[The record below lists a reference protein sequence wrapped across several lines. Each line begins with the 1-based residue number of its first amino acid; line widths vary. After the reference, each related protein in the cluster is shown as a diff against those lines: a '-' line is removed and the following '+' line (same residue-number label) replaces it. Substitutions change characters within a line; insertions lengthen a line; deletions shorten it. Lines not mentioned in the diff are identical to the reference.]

1 MEPLPNRSSRR
12 EFLKDGSKT
21 VAAATATTSAALSM
35 FLENPFVYGGQA
47 SETLSNERNKTMSR
61 IKGTQTEKNL
71 LKAFAGESQ
80 ARSRYTFFSAQAA
93 EEGFHH
99 IAYIFKETAEQE
111 LIHAQQF
118 FQYLD
123 NGGPLEITATY
134 PAGVILNTEKN
145 LEEAAA
151 GEYEEWHDLYPEFAK
166 VAREEGFADIAR
178 TWTAV
183 CVSEK
188 QHEKRYRGFLE
199 HLKAGDLFTRD
210 NVTWRCRHC
219 GYIAEGPSAPGV
231 CPACKMTQAW
241 FEILA
246 ENW

>member
-1 MEPLPNRSSRR
+1 MEHPSNRSSRR
-12 EFLKDGSKT
+12 DFLKHSAT
-21 VAAATATTSAALSM
+21 TTAATSAAFSM
-35 FLENPFVYGGQA
+35 LFSDSFAMQVA
-47 SETLSNERNKTMSR
+47 STTQTQERKDQMSR

-80 ARSRYTFFSAQAA
+80 ARSRYTFFSAKAA

-111 LIHAQQF
+111 LVHAQQF

-151 GEYEEWHDLYPEFAK
+151 GEHEEWSDLYPGFAK
-166 VAREEGFADIAR
+166 IAEEEGFKDIAR
-178 TWTAV
+178 TWKAV

-188 QHEKRYRGFLE
+188 QHEKRYLGFLE
-199 HLKAGDLFTRD
+199 HLKAGDLFTRE

-219 GYIAEGPSAPGV
+219 GYIAQAPSAPGV
-231 CPACKMTQAW
+231 CPACKMPQAW